1 MSIPAEDK
9 PKKTSQFLIA
19 SLFNFKDPFINLI
32 EFNDELKV
40 KFVVYKTEVAEAYG
54 RVYDL
59 SGRMVAKMSKGKDR
73 FGNIYTWDSRDD
85 HDKFVAPGI
94 YLVQITIDTDISSES
109 VMQNVSVI
117 Y

>member
-1 MSIPAEDK
+1 MTPNNDG
-9 PKKTSQFLIA
+9 
-19 SLFNFKDPFINLI
+19 
-32 EFNDELKV
+32 FNDELKV

-59 SGRMVAKMSKGKDR
+59 SGRMVAKLSKGKDR

-85 HDKFVAPGI
+85 NDKFVAPGI